1 MTIVW
6 FITGLV
12 LLAVGAELLVRGASS
27 MARMLGVTP
36 LVIGLT
42 VVAMGTSTPE
52 MVVSVIAALEG
63 RPSIAV
69 GNAVGS
75 NVFNVLFILGVCALA
90 RPLVVALDVVRR
102 DVPVMI
108 AVSLVLWLFALDGL
122 LGLTEALVFL
132 AGLAGFVVFT
142 VSESGRDVASR
153 TADEGTVAK
162 GSWVRDGS
170 LMIAG
175 LVLLV
180 LGARALVSAAVSMAQ
195 ALGVSETVIGLTIV
209 AAGTSLPELAASV
222 VATVRGERDIAV
234 GNVVGSNVFN
244 ILGILGG
251 SGLAA
256 GGHLP
261 IDPSIKAFDLPVMVA
276 VALACLPLFASGH
289 VIARWEG
296 GLFLAY
302 YVAYLSY
309 LVLASTQHDA
319 LSPFSLVMAEFV
331 APLTVVTLVLV
342 TWRTVRSRA

>member
-1 MTIVW
+1 MTIAW
-6 FITGLV
+6 FIAGLV
-12 LLAVGAELLVRGASS
+12 VLAAGAELLVRGASS

-75 NVFNVLFILGVCALA
+75 NVFNVLFTLGVCALT

-108 AVSLVLWLFALDGL
+108 GVSLVLWLFALDGA

-142 VSESGRDVASR
+142 VSESRVEGASR
-153 TADEGTVAK
+153 TSDEGTVAK
-162 GSWVRDGS
+162 GGWLRDAS
-170 LMIAG
+170 LVIAG

-180 LGARALVSAAVSMAQ
+180 LGARALVSAALSMAQ
-195 ALGVSETVIGLTIV
+195 ALGVSEAVIGLTIV

-222 VATVRGERDIAV
+222 VATLRGERDIAV

-244 ILGILGG
+244 ILGLLGVA
-251 SGLAA
+251 GLAA

-261 IDPSIKAFDLPVMVA
+261 VDPSIEAFDLPVMVA
-276 VALACLPLFASGH
+276 VALACLPLFASGY

-302 YVAYLSY
+302 YVAYMSY

-319 LSPFSLVMAEFV
+319 LPHFSLVMMEFV
-331 APLTVVTLVLV
+331 VPLTVVTLAVV
-342 TWRTVRSRA
+342 TWRTARSRA

>member
-12 LLAVGAELLVRGASS
+12 VLAAGAELLVRGASS
-27 MARMLGVTP
+27 MARMVGVTP

-52 MVVSVIAALEG
+52 MVVSVIAAIEG

-69 GNAVGS
+69 GNVVGS
-75 NVFNVLFILGVCALA
+75 NVFNVLFILGVCALT

-108 AVSLVLWLFALDGL
+108 GVSLVLWIFALDGA

-132 AGLAGFVVFT
+132 AGLAGFLVFT
-142 VSESGRDVASR
+142 VRESRVHAASR
-153 TADEGTVAK
+153 TADEGTVAT

-170 LMIAG
+170 LVVAG

-180 LGARALVSAAVSMAQ
+180 LGARALVSAAVSVAQ
-195 ALGVSETVIGLTIV
+195 TLGVSEAVIGLTIV

-222 VATVRGERDIAV
+222 VATLRGERDIAV
-234 GNVVGSNVFN
+234 GNVVGSSVFN
-244 ILGILGG
+244 ILGILGV

-261 IDPSIKAFDLPVMVA
+261 VDPSIEAFDLPVMVA
-276 VALACLPLFASGH
+276 ATLACLPLFASGH
-289 VIARWEG
+289 VIVRWEG

-302 YVAYLSY
+302 YVAYMSY

-319 LSPFSLVMAEFV
+319 LPHLSPVMMEFV
-331 APLTVVTLVLV
+331 VPLTVVTLAVV